1 MKSKNKTN
9 NAAKENEFAN
19 ANKNLERCLDQM
31 ANAYS
36 TYDCTGL
43 IPSKPEN
50 QAQLESYKE
59 VYNYLPTDAD
69 TL

>member
-1 MKSKNKTN
+1 MKSKNKTT

-19 ANKNLERCLDQM
+19 ANKNLDRCLDQM
-31 ANAYS
+31 AKAYS
-36 TYDCTGL
+36 HYDCTGL
-43 IPSKPEN
+43 IPSKPETE
-50 QAQLESYKE
+50 AELDSYKE